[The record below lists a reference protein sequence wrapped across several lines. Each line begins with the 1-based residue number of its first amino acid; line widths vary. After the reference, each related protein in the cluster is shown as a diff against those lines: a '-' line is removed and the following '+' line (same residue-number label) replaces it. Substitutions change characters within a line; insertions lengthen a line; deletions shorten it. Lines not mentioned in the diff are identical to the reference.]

1 MNTMKLQS
9 NNTTANQSEEL
20 PLHLDV
26 YFQPI
31 LDTRTAAIKGTEAL
45 LRVHTDEGDLETYGF
60 IENLKAVDELYT
72 LDRWVIEQSLI
83 SYSQW
88 QYRYRKDLLLYIN
101 ISGETLKD
109 PDFPEFVSKSLAKY
123 EFYPDYMVLEID
135 IEDCIDP
142 LAQECLINLR
152 KTGVSIA
159 VDNIGKDAQNASYLS
174 EGIFDIFKLDRNLF
188 YQPQHQSEIRNQ
200 LLRLNASN
208 TQVVAVGIEEK
219 EQITLC
225 ERTGIKLFQGY
236 FAAQPLPADDFES
249 WFLKNSV

>member
-1 MNTMKLQS
+1 MQTQTTKAKTTE
-9 NNTTANQSEEL
+9 NN
-20 PLHLDV
+20 PLLLDV

-31 LDTRTAAIKGTEAL
+31 LDTKTAAIKGTEAL
-45 LRVHTDEGDLETYGF
+45 LRVHSDEGDLETAGF
-60 IENLKAVDELYT
+60 IEDLKNSGELDT

-88 QYRYRKDLLLYIN
+88 QYRYRKDLLLYVN
-101 ISGETLKD
+101 ISGTTLKD
-109 PDFPEFVSKSLAKY
+109 PGFPRFVRDALKKY

-142 LAQECLINLR
+142 DAQQCLIELR

-159 VDNIGKDAQNASYLS
+159 VDNIGKDSQNASYLS

-188 YQPQHQSEIRNQ
+188 YQPDHQNEIRNQ

-208 TQVVAVGIEEK
+208 TEVVAVGIEEK

-225 ERTGIKLFQGY
+225 ERTGIRLFQGY

-249 WFLKNSV
+249 WFLKSS